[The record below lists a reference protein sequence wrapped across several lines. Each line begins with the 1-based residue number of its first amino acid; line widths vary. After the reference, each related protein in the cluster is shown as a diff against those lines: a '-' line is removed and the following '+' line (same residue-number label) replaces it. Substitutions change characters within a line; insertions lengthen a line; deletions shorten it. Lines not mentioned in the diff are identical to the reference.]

1 MTRGTCTLS
10 AIGLFSDLTSR
21 DFEALDKCCHWQTYG
36 AGQQILSRSDLT
48 TDVFFIV
55 SGDVRVA
62 ACSLDGKEVAFRDLG
77 AGTTFGELSA
87 MDGAPRS
94 ADVVALSDAVVPSMA
109 AEAFMDV
116 LRTHPEVSA
125 KLLRQLAGLTRKL
138 SDRVYEFSVLAV
150 KNRVHAELLRL
161 AREHDNGDN
170 MATVSPA
177 PTHAE
182 IASRVST
189 HREAVT
195 RELNALDKGGMIER
209 RKGALIVPDVAR
221 LAALVADVGEVSE

>member
-1 MTRGTCTLS
+1 MPRGEHTLS

-21 DFEALDKCCHWQTYG
+21 DFDTLDKSCRWRTYR
-36 AGQQILSRSDLT
+36 AGQQILSRSDET

-55 SGDVRVA
+55 SGEVRVA

-77 AGTTFGELSA
+77 AGKTFGELSA

-109 AEAFMDV
+109 AGAFMDV

-125 KLLRQLAGLTRKL
+125 KLLAQLAGLTRKL
-138 SDRVYEFSVLAV
+138 SDRVFEFSVLAV

-161 AREHDNGDN
+161 AREHDNGAN

-195 RELNALDKGGMIER
+195 RELNALDKGGVIIR
-209 RKGALIVPDVAR
+209 RKGVLIVPDVAR
-221 LAALVADVGEVSE
+221 LASLVEDVGEVSQ